1 MMDRKPRSPA
11 GWRAVPPPDAKDLEV
26 MARRACLERGI
37 VILWPDRIR
46 DDWDR
51 QHVLNLAK
59 NLYGPRHDSLSGK

>member
-1 MMDRKPRSPA
+1 MMDRKPRSTA
-11 GWRAVPPPDAKDLEV
+11 GWTASPPPDAKELDA
-26 MARRACLERGI
+26 MARRAWRERGI

-59 NLYGPRHDSLSGK
+59 NLYGPRHAPFGGK